1 MRNAFIILFFNFG
14 ICMDIESFSCDSFHL
29 VDACFLL
36 STKIMNYF
44 LFFRQPKVIMLSHN
58 WEWCNKIIY
67 NITIY
72 KKLKWTEL
80 TTLKLPL
87 SNLNN
92 YLAYYYRVG
101 GSEFVKMQ
109 LLSRVFGLWRG
120 RLFWTIPITWRGLKS
135 VWRALSYF
143 FENCSVTA

>member
-14 ICMDIESFSCDSFHL
+14 ICMDIESFSFHS

-44 LFFRQPKVIMLSHN
+44 LFIRQPKVIMLSHN

-72 KKLKWTEL
+72 KKLKWIEL

-87 SNLNN
+87 SNLNT

-120 RLFWTIPITWRGLKS
+120 RLFWTARITWRGLKT
-135 VWRALSYF
+135 VWRAHSYF